1 MLKELYALWS
11 LSQKIVKILST
22 THHKGTVGVGGEI
35 GLYSF
40 FNLGA
45 KGGRVLNAMPQPLYP
60 GKRPDTHWR
69 GLDGPQEKVCTSLA
83 HRKRR
88 GPIGDEARDLPARS
102 QSLHRL
108 CHCGPLV
115 PTKSRINP
123 YSKERQPSW
132 HREKYWTEKCI
143 TLSNQVIKL
152 QWSCNSA
159 TVKK

>member
-1 MLKELYALWS
+1 MLKQLYALWS

-69 GLDGPQEKVCTSLA
+69 GLDGPGWAPGNGLYEFGAQKKTWP
-83 HRKRR
+83 HRR
-88 GPIGDEARDLPARS
+88 
-102 QSLHRL
+102 
-108 CHCGPLV
+108 
-115 PTKSRINP
+115 
-123 YSKERQPSW
+123 
-132 HREKYWTEKCI
+132 
-143 TLSNQVIKL
+143 
-152 QWSCNSA
+152 
-159 TVKK
+159 